1 MCLCTTQLAEWLKVK
16 YFLKNGQ
23 LMEADSHFAIL
34 IYELKRLYESLYV
47 LKQNQGGDALRVW
60 CFKSQETG
68 QTHVPRVCMSSTP
81 SIDVKIKSK
90 GTAFFIHPWGRTTMC
105 KQSQKT
111 TELLFSVPLL
121 LGFVSPR
128 FVRSI
133 GLTMYPRGNSTR
145 THKGAQSKPHTAS
158 NN

>member
-1 MCLCTTQLAEWLKVK
+1 MWLKVK
-16 YFLKNGQ
+16 YFSKNGQ
-23 LMEADSHFAIL
+23 LKESDSIVDIL

-47 LKQNQGGDALRVW
+47 LKQVHGGDALRVW

-105 KQSQKT
+105 KQSQNT
-111 TELLFSVPLL
+111 TELLFSAPLL

-145 THKGAQSKPHTAS
+145 THKGAQSKPPTAS